1 MGSLFSCECFDFLHP
16 DEFMGRKFSSSTSRQ
31 QHLIIQQL
39 RETQKKRTNPNRR
52 RYKGNIQKIVPLSMP
67 STGSF
72 PNEDSKDFDN
82 RRRMLGADREELKQ
96 RRLLEKAEQSLMEEH
111 NLKSALTHPTILKF
125 LKAFMT
131 AQSTDSTL
139 DFYLD
144 VVEIRGLQRNR
155 YTTGK

>member
-1 MGSLFSCECFDFLHP
+1 
-16 DEFMGRKFSSSTSRQ
+16 
-31 QHLIIQQL
+31 
-39 RETQKKRTNPNRR
+39 
-52 RYKGNIQKIVPLSMP
+52 MP
-67 STGSF
+67 SAGSI
-72 PNEDSKDFDN
+72 PYDDAKDFDN
-82 RRRMLGADREELKQ
+82 GRRMLGGGVDRDELKQ
-96 RRLLEKAEQSLMEEH
+96 RRLLKKAEQSLMEEN

-155 YTTGK
+155 YSTSK